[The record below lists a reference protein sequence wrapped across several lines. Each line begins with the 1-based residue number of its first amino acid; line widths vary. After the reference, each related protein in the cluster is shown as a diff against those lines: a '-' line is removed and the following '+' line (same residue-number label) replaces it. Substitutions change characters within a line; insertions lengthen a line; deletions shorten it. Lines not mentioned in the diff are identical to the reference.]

1 MGILEYLRSR
11 AEYKSGKS
19 FARHGVHMNSTRGT
33 AQVERLVTNYAGR
46 LRSAKT
52 KNEKNA
58 VERNFMHE
66 YMNIKSREN
75 AELAEVASLQRQHK
89 SRPRSTSVTRRPPRP
104 GPRFTAA
111 RNKLITNL
119 RAEVKKL
126 TNARNYYERE
136 SSKMQAK
143 LNALIASRQR
153 S

>member
-1 MGILEYLRSR
+1 
-11 AEYKSGKS
+11 
-19 FARHGVHMNSTRGT
+19 MNSSRGT

-75 AELAEVASLQRQHK
+75 AELKELAELQGQYK
-89 SRPRSTSVTRRPPRP
+89 SRSRSSTSLRPPRP
-104 GPRFTAA
+104 SPRFTAA

-126 TNARNYYERE
+126 TNARNYYQR
-136 SSKMQAK
+136 SANKMQAK